1 MYVPTNHHNH
11 HNKPTKHNQHMT
23 KCTACSRKNPIFTPK
38 PDGTNFKT
46 CDPCRA
52 TQKRWRN
59 NNKTKIKNDNIKWN
73 KKWNPINAAKRSK
86 EKAEKRYEAAL
97 ALAETLNMKKPMVD
111 DESEASARKILVDNE
126 ALFSSIEKEGAGL
139 YVALCTQK
147 TKHLEPYK
155 GAVSYAHVTTKK
167 GKKVPTSMELKNRFG
182 WDHVSLGDFDFF
194 SEAKHVRSILVTS
207 K

>member
-52 TQKRWRN
+52 KKKRWRN
-59 NNKTKIKNDNIKWN
+59 NNKTKVKKEKKKWN

-86 EKAEKRYEAAL
+86 EKAEDRYEAAL
-97 ALAETLNMKKPMVD
+97 DLAEKLNMKKPMVD
-111 DESEASARKILVDNE
+111 DES
-126 ALFSSIEKEGAGL
+126 
-139 YVALCTQK
+139 
-147 TKHLEPYK
+147 
-155 GAVSYAHVTTKK
+155 
-167 GKKVPTSMELKNRFG
+167 
-182 WDHVSLGDFDFF
+182 
-194 SEAKHVRSILVTS
+194 
-207 K
+207 